1 MMYDPSTDTYHL
13 HYQFHPN
20 HVNWG
25 NISWGYVKSHILYT
39 SMLMHVDT
47 PHLRTS

>member
-39 SMLMHVDT
+39 STLMHVDT

>member
-1 MMYDPSTDTYHL
+1 MMYDPTTDTYHL

-25 NISWGYVKSHILYT
+25 NISWGYVQYT
-39 SMLMHVDT
+39 KFDI
-47 PHLRTS
+47 PR